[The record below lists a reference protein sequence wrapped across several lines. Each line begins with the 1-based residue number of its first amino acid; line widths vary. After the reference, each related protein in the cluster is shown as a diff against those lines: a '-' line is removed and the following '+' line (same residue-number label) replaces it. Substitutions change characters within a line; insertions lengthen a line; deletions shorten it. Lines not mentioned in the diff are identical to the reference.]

1 MTRKAMVVAAT
12 AIVAFI
18 VSAATPMTGGP
29 VAAPP
34 FLTHQAVVSAGPP
47 WG

>member
-1 MTRKAMVVAAT
+1 MTRKAMAVAAT

-18 VSAATPMTGGP
+18 VSAAIPMTGGP

-34 FLTHQAVVSAGPP
+34 SVTRQAVVSAGPP